1 MERSDVIGEL
11 AKRYRVVIGED
22 DPIFMVVDV
31 AMMAADERLAETQA
45 LFDEAG
51 KQLLAGLSDEIIRLH
66 NIAEGVRLNAQE
78 AGAGI
83 IGALD
88 DRRNEMMRVAERL
101 EQASSSLSELQEKML
116 TDTAANVAE
125 HVTAYTNAKKESEWL
140 DLKKSINSIVDD
152 AVRQRVEQAF
162 GSNLS
167 QSAMQIEKL
176 GNDAAEFS
184 QTIKENYSD
193 VSGFLSRFAT
203 VALCVVCSIASVVG
217 LRIIGFL

>member
-11 AKRYRVVIGED
+11 AKRYRIVIGED

-162 GSNLS
+162 GSNIS
-167 QSAMQIEKL
+167 QSAIQIEKL

-193 VSGFLSRFAT
+193 VSGFLGRGAT
-203 VALCVVCSIASVVG
+203 VALCLFCSIISAVLVEA
-217 LRIIGFL
+217 LRLL

>member
-11 AKRYRVVIGED
+11 AKRYRIVIGED

-31 AMMAADERLAETQA
+31 AMMAADERLAETKA
-45 LFDEAG
+45 LIDEAG
-51 KQLLAGLSDEIIRLH
+51 KQLSAGLSDEIIRLH

-83 IGALD
+83 LGALD
-88 DRRNEMMRVAERL
+88 GRHNEIKRACERL
-101 EQASSSLSELQEKML
+101 ERASSSLSELQEKML

-193 VSGFLSRFAT
+193 VSGFLGRGAT
-203 VALCVVCSIASVVG
+203 VALCLFCSIISAVLVEA
-217 LRIIGFL
+217 LRLL

>member
-11 AKRYRVVIGED
+11 AKRYRIVIGED

-162 GSNLS
+162 GSNIS

-203 VALCVVCSIASVVG
+203 VALCVACSIASVVG

>member
-11 AKRYRVVIGED
+11 AKRYRIVIGED

-176 GNDAAEFS
+176 GNDAAGFS

>member
-11 AKRYRVVIGED
+11 AKRYRIVIGED

>member
-11 AKRYRVVIGED
+11 AKRYRIVIGED

-176 GNDAAEFS
+176 GNDAAGFS

-193 VSGFLSRFAT
+193 VSGFLGRFAT

>member
-11 AKRYRVVIGED
+11 AKRYRIVIGED

-176 GNDAAEFS
+176 GIDAAEFS
-184 QTIKENYSD
+184 KTIKENYSD

>member
-11 AKRYRVVIGED
+11 AKRYRIVIGED

-45 LFDEAG
+45 LFDGAG

-203 VALCVVCSIASVVG
+203 VALCVVCSVASVVG

>member
-11 AKRYRVVIGED
+11 AKRYRIVIGED

-83 IGALD
+83 LGALD
-88 DRRNEMMRVAERL
+88 GRHNEIKRACERL
-101 EQASSSLSELQEKML
+101 ERASNSLSELQEKML
-116 TDTAANVAE
+116 SDTTQSIMNNVA
-125 HVTAYTNAKKESEWL
+125 AYTKAQKENELL
-140 DLKKSINSIVDD
+140 DIKNSIINIVDD
-152 AVRQRVEQAF
+152 AVRVRVESAF
-162 GSNLS
+162 GENISEFS
-167 QSAMQIEKL
+167 KKVDKL
-176 GNDAAEFS
+176 GNEAESFS
-184 QTIKENYSD
+184 EKIRSNYSD
-193 VSGFLSRFAT
+193 VSGFLGRGAT
-203 VALCVVCSIASVVG
+203 VALCLFCSIISAVLVEA
-217 LRIIGFL
+217 LRLL

>member
-11 AKRYRVVIGED
+11 AKRYRIVIGED

-45 LFDEAG
+45 FFDEAG

-162 GSNLS
+162 GSNIS
-167 QSAMQIEKL
+167 QSAIQIEKL

-193 VSGFLSRFAT
+193 VSGFLGRGAT
-203 VALCVVCSIASVVG
+203 VALCLFCSIISAVLVEA
-217 LRIIGFL
+217 LRLL

>member
-11 AKRYRVVIGED
+11 AKRYRIVIGED

-193 VSGFLSRFAT
+193 VSGFLGRFAT